1 MIHAGVE
8 PSLRRHF
15 EFVLL
20 TPQIKNKCQSKGK
33 YLVNQFSIEN
43 S

>member
-20 TPQIKNKCQSKGK
+20 TPQIKNNVRAK
-33 YLVNQFSIEN
+33 EN
-43 S
+43 IW